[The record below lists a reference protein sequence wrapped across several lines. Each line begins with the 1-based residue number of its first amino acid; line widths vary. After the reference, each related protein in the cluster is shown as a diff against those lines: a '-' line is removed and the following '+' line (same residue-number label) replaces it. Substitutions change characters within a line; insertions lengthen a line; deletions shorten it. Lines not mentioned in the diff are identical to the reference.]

1 MTVSGLPFFGR
12 GDVLST
18 LARHLSEVRTTG
30 SGRMLTVR
38 GRRQV
43 GKSTVVERFVEGA
56 ETPYVFV
63 AGAYQSPLTRQLA
76 DAGRATSESR
86 TPLPNAEL
94 LGASPPATWADWLAR
109 IALAAQGGAVVV
121 VLDEFPWLLQSDP
134 SLEGELQRQWDRVLE
149 RLPVLLI
156 LIGSDVAM
164 MESLAEHGRPLFGR
178 TRGLVVPPLNPA
190 EVGEAIKAG
199 SAFDAFDAYLVTGGY
214 PRLVLDLARSGASV
228 ADFVRGSLADP
239 YSPLVSTARFS
250 LDAEFPEPQ
259 AAYQVLAAIG
269 ANDKANPG
277 FMDLSS
283 AVGESEAGS
292 AQTAVTRAL
301 KTLTEVKG
309 LVERETPAWASPKT
323 KLRRYRVKDPYL
335 RFWFRYVESNVE
347 RVFRGRSDLVIS
359 RWERD
364 WQSWRGRSVEPVL
377 REGLERLAVHEPTL
391 ATVERVQPW
400 WTRDGSVEVDWV
412 ASSMSATELIGSI
425 KWRERGTLNASEVRE
440 LRHQTAVVPRAAN
453 ARLAAVC
460 PDGENIPGVDVV
472 FGAEG
477 LLRAWRA

>member
-1 MTVSGLPFFGR
+1 
-12 GDVLST
+12 
-18 LARHLSEVRTTG
+18 
-30 SGRMLTVR
+30 
-38 GRRQV
+38 
-43 GKSTVVERFVEGA
+43 
-56 ETPYVFV
+56 
-63 AGAYQSPLTRQLA
+63 
-76 DAGRATSESR
+76 
-86 TPLPNAEL
+86 
-94 LGASPPATWADWLAR
+94 
-109 IALAAQGGAVVV
+109 
-121 VLDEFPWLLQSDP
+121 
-134 SLEGELQRQWDRVLE
+134 
-149 RLPVLLI
+149 
-156 LIGSDVAM
+156 
-164 MESLAEHGRPLFGR
+164 
-178 TRGLVVPPLNPA
+178 
-190 EVGEAIKAG
+190 
-199 SAFDAFDAYLVTGGY
+199 
-214 PRLVLDLARSGASV
+214 
-228 ADFVRGSLADP
+228 
-239 YSPLVSTARFS
+239 
-250 LDAEFPEPQ
+250 
-259 AAYQVLAAIG
+259 
-269 ANDKANPG
+269 
-277 FMDLSS
+277 MDLSS

-301 KTLTEVKG
+301 KRLTEVKG

-323 KLRRYRVKDPYL
+323 KLRRYRIKDPYL